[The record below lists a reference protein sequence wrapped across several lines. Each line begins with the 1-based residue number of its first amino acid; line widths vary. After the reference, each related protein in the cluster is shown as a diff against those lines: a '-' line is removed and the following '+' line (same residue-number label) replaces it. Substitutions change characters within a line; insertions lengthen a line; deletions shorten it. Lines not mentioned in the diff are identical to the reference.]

1 MEPSIDRQR
10 DEIDRA
16 PAFASRAVGG
26 VVEWV
31 IENMELVWVGQ
42 DYWALSLVQEEDV
55 VNGLARE
62 DNEN

>member
-16 PAFASRAVGG
+16 PAFTSRAVEG

-42 DYWALSLVQEEDV
+42 DYWTLFLVQEEDV
-55 VNGLARE
+55 VNGLAGE

>member
-1 MEPSIDRQR
+1 
-10 DEIDRA
+10 
-16 PAFASRAVGG
+16 
-26 VVEWV
+26 
-31 IENMELVWVGQ
+31 MELVWVGQ